1 VPARPS
7 PSLPRLG
14 RLLPLAAIVVLTG
27 CGLFSSVDTDRLER
41 DIHMRL
47 IVQSQVPGAIPS
59 TPQSST
65 PPAISVS
72 CPSDPPTSR
81 GRASALGECYPSE
94 LGPTTPSTP
103 GTPGL
108 STSSAQTQRYEVNVR
123 VVDGS
128 GAVRRTARPVD

>member
-1 VPARPS
+1 M
-7 PSLPRLG
+7 G
-14 RLLPLAAIVVLTG
+14 RLLALAAIVVLTG
-27 CGLFSSVDTDRLER
+27 CGLFSSVDTGKLER

-47 IVQSQVPGAIPS
+47 IGQSQVPGAIPS

-72 CPSDPPTSR
+72 CPGDVPNEQGARFRCS
-81 GRASALGECYPSE
+81 ASATRVNSA
-94 LGPTTPSTP
+94 PTTPSTP

-108 STSSAQTQRYEVNVR
+108 STPSAQTQRYEVNVR

-128 GAVRRTARPVD
+128 GAVRWTARPVD